1 MCKYVCEK
9 LCVRI
14 CGGGG
19 GGGGGRDD
27 EGAIMV
33 SEVNMEEEEEDAYK
47 EEKQEVPALSEKL
60 RLVVVVTCGALR
72 LSRME
77 VAYIAARWTPSNPAK
92 RLSSVVAP

>member
-9 LCVRI
+9 LCVRT
-14 CGGGG
+14 GG

-27 EGAIMV
+27 EGDIMV
-33 SEVNMEEEEEDAYK
+33 SEVNMEEDAYEEEEEED
-47 EEKQEVPALSEKL
+47 PALSEKL
-60 RLVVVVTCGALR
+60 KLVVVVVVFCGALR

-92 RLSSVVAP
+92 RSSVVAPQPKP